1 MPFRDI
7 LSQML
12 GMQEKLSPSQD
23 FWKELERLNS
33 GEQNRP
39 MMDYY
44 KESEAAAGLD
54 LPFPSEEA
62 SGYAQQSIQDRS
74 AEEAAAIK
82 RKAEIAKLLA
92 AAKIEEEQRAFIPQG
107 DTPLAGEYDKRVR
120 ISGEGPDALKKIR
133 AQARLKGRAGSL
145 NEPTMILDTYKEMIN
160 GPSPR
165 GGSFSQQPES
175 PELTQRLAERDQWKE
190 GQSIRDAEWEGDLAR
205 RRKDT
210 QGSAVAGEK
219 LLGLQKNQ
227 QIEAQQKMQQAII
240 SKIADGSGKIPFE
253 QAMQLEASGM
263 QIPWGARGMAPE
275 QFEAEINDVLQRSD
289 ADLSKAQESQMMGA
303 PQDAVDSVIGY
314 SLYVQN
320 KVKQIKALVEAGT
333 MSRDEGVAAIRK
345 IIAAEAESSRAIQAY
360 QLLKQGQQPAQI
372 GE

>member
-7 LSQML
+7 LSQIL
-12 GMQEKLSPSQD
+12 GLNQGLGLPSIE
-23 FWKELERLNS
+23 ELEELNRR
-33 GEQNRP
+33 GDKP
-39 MMDYY
+39 MGDYY
-44 KESEAAAGLD
+44 SESEGAAGLD
-54 LPFPSEEA
+54 LPFPSSEA
-62 SGYAQQSIQDRS
+62 HGFAQQSIQDRS

-82 RKAEIAKLLA
+82 RKEELAKLLA
-92 AAKIEEEQRAFIPQG
+92 AAKIEEEQKAFTQG
-107 DTPLAGEYDKRVR
+107 DTPLAGEPDKRVR
-120 ISGEGPDALKKIR
+120 ISGEDPEALKRIR
-133 AQARLKGRAGSL
+133 AEAYYKGKDKDLAS
-145 NEPTMILDTYKEMIN
+145 PVDLDQIQQPWPH
-160 GPSPR
+160 PSR

-175 PELTQRLAERDQWKE
+175 SELTQRLAERDAWAG
-190 GQSIRDAEWEGDLAR
+190 GQNIRDAEWEGGLAR
-205 RRKDT
+205 QRRDT

-275 QFEAEINDVLQRSD
+275 QFEAEINDVLQKSD
-289 ADLSKAQESQMMGA
+289 ADLSTAQESQMMGA